1 MSAGLSIAFA
11 SLTLAQSGGS
21 GGGGGGGIV
30 AGIFALVMFVI
41 YLAIIAAMLISLWKV
56 YVKAGRKGWEGI
68 VPIYNIYVLTQIVG
82 RPWWWLILC
91 LIPVVNIIPFIILC
105 IDLALSFGRTLLFGI
120 GLALLGFIFFP
131 ILAFG
136 KDTYKGPSATGKQ
149 LL

>member
-21 GGGGGGGIV
+21 SGGGGGGIFG
-30 AGIFALVMFVI
+30 AIIGLVMFVVYI
-41 YLAIIAAMLISLWKV
+41 AILALMLISLWKI

-91 LIPVVNIIPFIILC
+91 FIPIVGIVAVIILC
-105 IDLALSFGRTLLFGI
+105 IDLALSFGRTLLYGI
-120 GLALLGFIFFP
+120 GLALLGIVFFP
-131 ILAFG
+131 LLAFG